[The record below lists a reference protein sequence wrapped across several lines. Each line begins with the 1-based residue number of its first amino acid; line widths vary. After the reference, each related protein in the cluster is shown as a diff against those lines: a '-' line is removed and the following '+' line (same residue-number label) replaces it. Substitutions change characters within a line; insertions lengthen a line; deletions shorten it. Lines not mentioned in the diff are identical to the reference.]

1 MLSRDVVNQL
11 HHVDGLTNTRTTK
24 QTNLTAFCK
33 RADKIDDLDAS
44 LKQLF

>member
-11 HHVDGLTNTRTTK
+11 HHVDGLTNARATE
-24 QTNLTAFCK
+24 QTNLTAFCE
-33 RADKIDDLDAS
+33 RADQIDYLDAS